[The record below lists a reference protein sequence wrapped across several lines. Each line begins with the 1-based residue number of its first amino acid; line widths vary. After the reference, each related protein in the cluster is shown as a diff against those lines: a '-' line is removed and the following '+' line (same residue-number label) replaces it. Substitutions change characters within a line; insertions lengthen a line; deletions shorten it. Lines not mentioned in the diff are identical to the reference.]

1 MWFRARSTIRL
12 NPPPTSPRPPPPR
25 SQAAP
30 LDLTPAMAVRPRSGD
45 WRRANR
51 LFEHPTG
58 CRCSTCRLAADLGR
72 AVRDQEK
79 LP

>member
-1 MWFRARSTIRL
+1 MTDV
-12 NPPPTSPRPPPPR
+12 
-25 SQAAP
+25 
-30 LDLTPAMAVRPRSGD
+30 LDLTPAMAVRPKPSD

-51 LFEHPTG
+51 LLDHPLA

-72 AVRDQEK
+72 VIRDQEH